1 MTLDKFRR
9 IDLRLDKAY
18 GYIPDNQFA
27 KQGDYNGVELVVQL
41 ADNGVVKDQSGTQ
54 LLFKWGHNQRK
65 NSGQKY
71 FEALDLSQGV
81 FKVTYPTQML
91 FEGTVTATIHII
103 QDGNIIPTRNFTLRV
118 EKDPTND
125 NLVVAENDF
134 SVLQEALLQVNEWN
148 GKFEE
153 KYNGLEEEYNKE
165 INSLNRQLAQT
176 MTVAET
182 STVTKT
188 RIPNNEIPSS
198 KLATTTQDDRI
209 KLVNLHEEVH
219 SAMTGQTSVGN
230 IPENGTV
237 TIEKLAPQLQTMFVE
252 EGTDWSEV

>member
-103 QDGNIIPTRNFTLRV
+103 QDGDIIPTRNFTLRV

-153 KYNGLEEEYNKE
+153 KYNGLEEEYNEE
-165 INSLNRQLAQT
+165 INSLNRQLAQKANEADLEIERARISNLT
-176 MTVAET
+176 ANAGDTDGNAELLDIRVGFDGIT
-182 STVTKT
+182 YPTAGEAT
-188 RIPNNEIPSS
+188 RAI
-198 KLATTTQDDRI
+198 
-209 KLVNLHEEVH
+209 
-219 SAMTGQTSVGN
+219 GN
-230 IPENGTV
+230 YMKING
-237 TIEKLAPQLQTMFVE
+237 EPW
-252 EGTDWSEV
+252 EGEQYVR